1 MIRLGHIRLLL
12 YNVEVSV
19 WRLRTYKKPVCV
31 WYIPCIL
38 LVYPLYTSCLIVAF
52 GDVSV
57 DDAEHGIAYRSV
69 INRG

>member
-1 MIRLGHIRLLL
+1 MTRLGHIRLLL

-38 LVYPLYTSCLIVAF
+38 LVYPLYTFSISFIYFLSNSCIRRCF
-52 GDVSV
+52 
-57 DDAEHGIAYRSV
+57 R
-69 INRG
+69 